1 VLRFVHDRPT
11 LHPRVAR
18 DLAVELEDKAGAI
31 DVESQSTWHLLLE
44 RPFQIIMCAGILNNA
59 VALGIASWLPT
70 YLSTLEGVVYGDLSY
85 LAAIPYGASLLG
97 LAMWAVIGDKTNRRA
112 LVAAT
117 GYIGAGALATGA
129 LVAGNANIVWLTVTL
144 LSLSVFCVS
153 AYTASEFAL
162 VQHLIPRANVADG
175 VGLFNGLTTMI
186 GGGLG
191 PFVVSGIIG
200 GGVNAQDLILIFGLC
215 AAVSVLLVA
224 LSRRVRY

>member
-1 VLRFVHDRPT
+1 
-11 LHPRVAR
+11 
-18 DLAVELEDKAGAI
+18 
-31 DVESQSTWHLLLE
+31 
-44 RPFQIIMCAGILNNA
+44 MCAGILNNA

-70 YLSTLEGVVYGDLSY
+70 YLSTLEGVVYSDLSY

-129 LVAGNANIVWLTVTL
+129 LVAGDANIVWLTVTL

-162 VQHLIPRANVADG
+162 VQRLIPRANVADG

-191 PFVVSGIIG
+191 PFVISGIIG
-200 GGVNAQDLILIFGLC
+200 GGVDAQALISIFGLC

-224 LSRRVRY
+224 LSRRVQY